1 MPVVIPA
8 AHEAVTLVGHAVRAA
23 TQVDA
28 AQEVTLADAAQEA
41 SQAVAEHVVL
51 VASQE
56 VVEEAHVAEAEDADN
71 PQKRH
76 KKRRAPARLFFIIVV
91 TIIEPLYSLVWY
103 CRCAE
108 PRYTNHLVKRID
120 SVC

>member
-8 AHEAVTLVGHAVRAA
+8 AHEAATLVGHAVRVATLVGHAVRAA
-23 TQVDA
+23 TLVGHAVRAATLVDA
-28 AQEVTLADAAQEA
+28 AQVVTLADVAQEA

-71 PQKRH
+71 PQNDI
-76 KKRRAPARLFFIIVV
+76 KKDAHRRVFFLSSWL
-91 TIIEPLYSLVWY
+91 PL
-103 CRCAE
+103 
-108 PRYTNHLVKRID
+108 
-120 SVC
+120 